1 MTKRA
6 RYTFDALLEELGD
19 LEEVSQRS
27 LKKGISEAARA
38 RMTERRITKQKLSQR
53 MNTSRAQVDRI
64 LDPDDTSITLATL
77 VKLALALEL
86 EAVIMLRRKEEATD
100 RALQCTTGISPD
112 GTKAAMARVVELFP
126 DCRLEAG
133 PPVYD
138 HAESTTVA
146 FTGEVNAA

>member
-1 MTKRA
+1 MASRRRQKDIRQRFTSNSTTQETGNGAMTKRA

-77 VKLALALEL
+77 VK
-86 EAVIMLRRKEEATD
+86 
-100 RALQCTTGISPD
+100 
-112 GTKAAMARVVELFP
+112 
-126 DCRLEAG
+126 
-133 PPVYD
+133 
-138 HAESTTVA
+138 
-146 FTGEVNAA
+146 